1 MAHEMGHN
9 FGLYH
14 DGQSGPASSC
24 GENDGLM
31 GYGDNHDTFSTCSLD
46 SMSTYFNGGGSGLQC
61 LGEGWDGSIVSN
73 VGSAVQVPTAAP
85 VVIPTVAPTPPT
97 PAPTYGTSD
106 SCVYVQLGYTNFDG
120 VWDAIDGGYGGK
132 DAYRIEKNGNTRY
145 LYYKELSWN
154 GLSMKWI
161 MGGTMGGDS
170 IYFCCREESLLSCSG
185 NWLQLSGSNSYTTF
199 PDSVINTQCV
209 PTGVLDTSCA
219 SYSCISVTG
228 TSSSYDGIYNSGLTC
243 NDGQRVFESSS
254 GKYLCYSSSRGRWM
268 MTDSV
273 CSLGSVISASTSG
286 DALSPSYWM
295 VNTGGTNYQQ
305 SNNIYISDCGSNQ
318 GFSDL
323 ECLKN
328 NQYEDEICI
337 STNTSW
343 WEGEQTFS
351 VYDQLCSN
359 DKPVYKLAV
368 ALNQTTSIGLDGVSV
383 DVTVQEIFYV
393 HYQPTY
399 LLVTDN
405 ETTPQWM
412 LSRDEISIEY
422 IAICRQEDLMKCT
435 ESEWE
440 RKVTQFAEEDA
451 LNGIVLDILDHYMT
465 VSDGACGSSSLNT
478 EESKW
483 SSTGTVVV
491 FVILALLLIVCIAG
505 FFIWRR
511 MNLKESMVIKEAVN
525 SGQYSLMATDTATAE
540 PSPELEVNVNV
551 EADNRITMQ

>member
-1 MAHEMGHN
+1 
-9 FGLYH
+9 
-14 DGQSGPASSC
+14 
-24 GENDGLM
+24 
-31 GYGDNHDTFSTCSLD
+31 
-46 SMSTYFNGGGSGLQC
+46 
-61 LGEGWDGSIVSN
+61 
-73 VGSAVQVPTAAP
+73 
-85 VVIPTVAPTPPT
+85 
-97 PAPTYGTSD
+97 
-106 SCVYVQLGYTNFDG
+106 
-120 VWDAIDGGYGGK
+120 
-132 DAYRIEKNGNTRY
+132 
-145 LYYKELSWN
+145 
-154 GLSMKWI
+154 
-161 MGGTMGGDS
+161 
-170 IYFCCREESLLSCSG
+170 
-185 NWLQLSGSNSYTTF
+185 
-199 PDSVINTQCV
+199 
-209 PTGVLDTSCA
+209 
-219 SYSCISVTG
+219 
-228 TSSSYDGIYNSGLTC
+228 
-243 NDGQRVFESSS
+243 
-254 GKYLCYSSSRGRWM
+254 

-323 ECLKN
+323 ECLEN
-328 NQYEDEICI
+328 NEYKDEICV

-491 FVILALLLIVCIAG
+491 FVILALLLILCIAG

-551 EADNRITMQ
+551 EADNRITVQ